1 MVKLCGN
8 GEVAIIVE
16 RFEKLEDSK
25 QSVIR
30 QAALAEFAAHGY
42 AKASTNRIVQAAGI
56 GKGMLFYYF
65 TSKQE
70 LYEYLVK
77 YSLEFIQS
85 RYLARVDAAE
95 PDVIERL
102 TQLARLK
109 MEAQAENEEVFKFS
123 AVFLLEGDAQLPVEL
138 AAKINELKQ
147 AGYRLMYEG
156 IDKSRFRKDMDPDKV
171 FHLIRWSIDGFQQ
184 ELLAKL
190 TGRKLAEIDFEPY
203 WDEFY
208 GYLAILKMSF
218 YETEGELS

>member
-1 MVKLCGN
+1 M
-8 GEVAIIVE
+8 E
-16 RFEKLEDSK
+16 RFEKLEDRK
-25 QSVIR
+25 QRLIR

-42 AKASTNRIVQAAGI
+42 AKASTNRIVKAAGI

-85 RYLARVDAAE
+85 RYLDRVDAEE

-109 MEAQAENEEVFKFS
+109 LEAQAENEEVFKFS
-123 AVFLLEGDAQLPVEL
+123 AMFLQESEAHLPSDLTDKVG
-138 AAKINELKQ
+138 ELKQ
-147 AGYRLMYEG
+147 GGYKLMYEG
-156 IDKSRFRKDMDPDKV
+156 IDKSRFRKDADPEQV
-171 FHLIRWSIDGFQQ
+171 FQLIRWSIDGFQQ
-184 ELLAKL
+184 DLLAKL
-190 TGRKLAEIDFEPY
+190 AGQNLADIDFAPY

-208 GYLAILKMSF
+208 GYLAILKRSF
-218 YETEGELS
+218 YETEGESS

>member
-25 QSVIR
+25 QSIIR

-123 AVFLLEGDAQLPVEL
+123 AVFLLE
-138 AAKINELKQ
+138 IN
-147 AGYRLMYEG
+147 Y
-156 IDKSRFRKDMDPDKV
+156 
-171 FHLIRWSIDGFQQ
+171 
-184 ELLAKL
+184 
-190 TGRKLAEIDFEPY
+190 
-203 WDEFY
+203 
-208 GYLAILKMSF
+208 
-218 YETEGELS
+218 

>member
-1 MVKLCGN
+1 MREDKEGN
-8 GEVAIIVE
+8 GIVE
-16 RFEKLEDSK
+16 RFEKLEDRK
-25 QSVIR
+25 QRLIR

-42 AKASTNRIVQAAGI
+42 AKASTNRIVKAAGI

-85 RYLARVDAAE
+85 RYLDRVDAEE

-109 MEAQAENEEVFKFS
+109 LEAQAENEEVFKFS
-123 AVFLLEGDAQLPVEL
+123 AMFLQESEAHLPSDLTDKVG
-138 AAKINELKQ
+138 ELKQ
-147 AGYRLMYEG
+147 SGYKLMYEG
-156 IDKSRFRKDMDPDKV
+156 IDKSRFRKDADPEQV
-171 FHLIRWSIDGFQQ
+171 FQLIRWSIDGFQQ
-184 ELLAKL
+184 DLLAKL
-190 TGRKLAEIDFEPY
+190 AGQTLADIDFAPY

-208 GYLAILKMSF
+208 GYLAILKRSF
-218 YETEGELS
+218 YETEGESS

>member
-1 MVKLCGN
+1 M
-8 GEVAIIVE
+8 E
-16 RFEKLEDSK
+16 RFEKLEDRK
-25 QSVIR
+25 QRLIR

-42 AKASTNRIVQAAGI
+42 AKASTNRIVKAAGI

-85 RYLARVDAAE
+85 RYLDRVDAEE

-109 MEAQAENEEVFKFS
+109 LEAQAENEEVFKFS
-123 AVFLLEGDAQLPVEL
+123 AMFLQESEAHLPSDLTDKVG
-138 AAKINELKQ
+138 ELKQ
-147 AGYRLMYEG
+147 GGYKLMYEG
-156 IDKSRFRKDMDPDKV
+156 IDKSRFRKDADPEQV
-171 FHLIRWSIDGFQQ
+171 FQLIRWSIDGFQQ
-184 ELLAKL
+184 DLLAKL
-190 TGRKLAEIDFEPY
+190 AGQTLADIDFAPY

-208 GYLAILKMSF
+208 GYLAILKRSF
-218 YETEGELS
+218 YETEGESS